1 MVVLLSLAVAL
12 GGCGGN
18 ETGAGGPETGVPTT
32 TGSSQATPTA
42 ADPSASDKKG
52 ELGIPEQV
60 RATANVFSA
69 GRDELAQPGGGGG
82 GGFPPVWELPPG
94 SDRVVT
100 FPSVTGEVNPIVN
113 QVDYNG
119 PEGDGR
125 GPTDVNSYEGISGLV
140 HGGNGMFLAGV
151 FLTDEPP
158 SEPSPKRLDFTD
170 NDDFEEL
177 APEIGQTF
185 FIGDGQG
192 HSYRVPAAATRLF
205 LGFIDAGLFQGDP
218 GSYNNNAG
226 ELMVTVEVAGE

>member
-1 MVVLLSLAVAL
+1 VSVVVVAL
-12 GGCGGN
+12 GGCGG
-18 ETGAGGPETGVPTT
+18 EDGTADDPEPGGTAAAAT
-32 TGSSQATPTA
+32 SQATSTA
-42 ADPSASDKKG
+42 AESASDKKG
-52 ELGIPEQV
+52 EFGVPEQV
-60 RATANVFSA
+60 RATANLFSA
-69 GRDELAQPGGGGG
+69 GRDVLAQPGGGGG

-94 SDRVVT
+94 SGRVVT
-100 FPSVTGEVNPIVN
+100 FPSVTGEVNPIAN
-113 QVDYNG
+113 QVESNG

-125 GPTDVNSYEGISGLV
+125 GATDVNSYEGISGLV

-158 SEPSPKRLDFTD
+158 SEPSPKRLDFTE
-170 NDDFEEL
+170 NEDFDKL

-192 HSYRVPAAATRLF
+192 RRYLVPDEATRLF

-226 ELMVTVEVAGE
+226 ELLVTAELAQE